1 MLHRVESSDGA
12 VTEVLGYPA
21 FCDRLET
28 DPRFPSWFTR
38 LLAEVHEVEAQGHR
52 GNERLV
58 RLQNELVGLIELIDP
73 KGEWLPLEQRERLPR
88 STPLL
93 PTSRTP
99 NG

>member
-1 MLHRVESSDGA
+1 M
-12 VTEVLGYPA
+12 
-21 FCDRLET
+21 
-28 DPRFPSWFTR
+28 
-38 LLAEVHEVEAQGHR
+38 EAQGHR

-58 RLQNELVGLIELIDP
+58 RLQNELVELIELLGP

-99 NG
+99 DG